1 MYGVDVYACDSGAAV
16 SAEAEVRVRGQ
27 RSEIPEFCVHGGIWE
42 ETRRE
47 CVIARMCGYSVKT
60 ERENMKSKEKTQK
73 KERNRT
79 CVLRVKRR
87 VRATCAGVAKRQRAA
102 MLRTTGK
109 RGEKGFA

>member
-1 MYGVDVYACDSGAAV
+1 M
-16 SAEAEVRVRGQ
+16 RGQ
-27 RSEIPEFCVHGGIWE
+27 RSEIPEFCVYGGIWE

-47 CVIARMCGYSVKT
+47 CVIALMCGYSVKT
-60 ERENMKSKEKTQK
+60 ERENMKPKEKTQK
-73 KERNRT
+73 KEKNRT

-102 MLRTTGK
+102 MLRTTWK